1 MVSKAECAAK
11 LLSDRARCVL
21 NVVLFRGDNF
31 FCPLARDL
39 CTSEQI
45 NRYNKPSQ
53 AALERSSQD
62 AYDVIRLTRGCA
74 ISATCLT

>member
-1 MVSKAECAAK
+1 MVSKAESEAK
-11 LLSDRARCVL
+11 LLSYRARCVL
-21 NVVLFRGDNF
+21 NVVLFRDDNF

-53 AALERSSQD
+53 D
-62 AYDVIRLTRGCA
+62 AYDVIRLTRAARQLCGQ
-74 ISATCLT
+74 